1 MDTSLEQTLRAEL
14 RVFPCS
20 RLDGLAARLVKA
32 TDEITQALALT
43 PKDSLLRACL
53 QSLVRDSL
61 PLASLAQSAS
71 DSLHAEARHGQLTG
85 D

>member
-20 RLDGLAARLVKA
+20 RLDGLAARLGKA

-53 QSLVRDSL
+53 QYFLIDRL
-61 PLASLAQSAS
+61 TLASFS
-71 DSLHAEARHGQLTG
+71 
-85 D
+85 